1 MGYFHNSLLVTAAG
15 LALAAFLGW
24 DRTHSWAGALST
36 MFIVAV
42 LAILEVSLSFDNA
55 VVNAVVLKK
64 MPPVWRRRFLTWG
77 IAIAV
82 FGMRI
87 LFPLVIV
94 AIIAHTDP
102 VAALLMAAMEPDH
115 YTRVLTSAHISVS
128 AFGGAFLAM
137 VGLKYFFNHE
147 KDLHWIGVI
156 ERPLTR
162 LGRIEAAELGVVLL
176 LFYFVSTWLLANEQF
191 EFLVA
196 GIFGLV
202 TYIAID
208 GVSALL
214 NIESALTGELAQSG
228 AASFLYLE
236 VLDASFSFDGV
247 IGAFALSNNLFII
260 AIGLGVG
267 AMFVRSLT
275 IMLVERETLAS
286 YRYLECGAFYAII
299 ALALMMFLN
308 AVKHIPEIITGLIGA
323 GFIVTAFIA
332 SIRYNRR
339 AQASDSM
346 ARCILDQGEVRT
358 KQKRSELPKHKSRSR
373 RCRTGLNSRPHR
385 MDRGRFELYLLKTG
399 PHIGIGTILSASLR
413 RLRPL
418 AVVP

>member
-1 MGYFHNSLLVTAAG
+1 MVYFRNSFLVTATG
-15 LALAAFLGW
+15 LALGAVLGW
-24 DRTHSWAGALST
+24 GVTESWTGAFST

-42 LAILEVSLSFDNA
+42 LAIIEVSLSFDNA

-64 MPPVWRRRFLTWG
+64 MTPVWRRRFITWG

-87 LFPLVIV
+87 AFPLLIV
-94 AIIAHTDP
+94 AVLTRIDP
-102 VAALLMAAMEPDH
+102 VSALVMAATDPDH
-115 YTRVLTSAHISVS
+115 YSRVLTGAHISVS

-147 KDLHWIGVI
+147 KDVHWISVI

-162 LGRIEAAELGVVLL
+162 LGRIEAVELGLVLVLL
-176 LFYFVSTWLLANEQF
+176 YSISIWLAGPEQF
-191 EFLVA
+191 EFLIA

-202 TYIAID
+202 TYIAVD

-214 NIESALTGELAQSG
+214 NVDSALSGEVMQSG

-260 AIGLGVG
+260 AIGLGIG

-286 YRYLECGAFYAII
+286 YRYLENGAFYAII
-299 ALALMMFLN
+299 ALAIMMFVN
-308 AVKHIPEIITGLIGA
+308 AVKHIPEFVTGLIGA
-323 GFIVTAFIA
+323 GFIITAFVD

-339 AQASDSM
+339 TP
-346 ARCILDQGEVRT
+346 ARAADADDLAAQGECASESSRIPGS
-358 KQKRSELPKHKSRSR
+358 QPIERNRS
-373 RCRTGLNSRPHR
+373 
-385 MDRGRFELYLLKTG
+385 
-399 PHIGIGTILSASLR
+399 GITEPDASV
-413 RLRPL
+413 
-418 AVVP
+418 AEK

>member
-1 MGYFHNSLLVTAAG
+1 MGYFRNSLLVTAAG
-15 LALAAFLGW
+15 LALGAFLGW
-24 DRTHSWAGALST
+24 GTTHSLTGAFST

-64 MPPVWRRRFLTWG
+64 MTPVWRHRFITWG

-94 AIIAHTDP
+94 AIITRTDP
-102 VAALLMAAMEPDH
+102 VSALIMAAADPDR
-115 YTRVLTSAHISVS
+115 YSRVLTSAHISVS

-137 VGLKYFFNHE
+137 VGLKHFFNHKKE
-147 KDLHWIGVI
+147 VHWIAVI

-162 LGRIEAAELGVVLL
+162 LGRIEALELGLVLL
-176 LFYFVSTWLLANEQF
+176 FLYFVSRWLLADEQF

-202 TYIAID
+202 TYIAVD

-214 NIESALTGELAQSG
+214 NVESALTGELVQSG

-260 AIGLGVG
+260 AVGLGVG

-299 ALALMMFLN
+299 ALAVMMFLN
-308 AVKHIPEIITGLIGA
+308 AVKHIPEVIIGLIGA
-323 GFIVTAFIA
+323 AFIVTAFIA

-339 AQASDSM
+339 AQPKPVADHPSNQIETLTIQKNRKS
-346 ARCILDQGEVRT
+346 ARPQFPRQTE
-358 KQKRSELPKHKSRSR
+358 P
-373 RCRTGLNSRPHR
+373 
-385 MDRGRFELYLLKTG
+385 GRQE
-399 PHIGIGTILSASLR
+399 
-413 RLRPL
+413 
-418 AVVP
+418 

>member
-1 MGYFHNSLLVTAAG
+1 MGYFRNSLLLTVAG
-15 LALAAFLGW
+15 IVLGAFLGW
-24 DRTHSWAGALST
+24 STTGTWAGALST
-36 MFIVAV
+36 MFIIAV

-55 VVNAVVLKK
+55 VVNAAVLKK
-64 MPPVWRRRFLTWG
+64 MTPVWQKRFITWG

-87 LFPLVIV
+87 LLPLLIV
-94 AIIAHTDP
+94 AVITRTDP
-102 VAALLMAAMEPDH
+102 ISALILAAMDPER
-115 YTRVLTSAHISVS
+115 YSRVLTGAHISVS

-137 VGLKYFFNHE
+137 VGLKHFFNHE
-147 KDLHWIGVI
+147 KDVHWIGAI

-162 LGRIEAAELGVVLL
+162 LGRIEALELGLVLL
-176 LFYFVSTWLLANEQF
+176 LLYFVSTWLLASQQF

-202 TYIAID
+202 TFIAVD
-208 GVSALL
+208 GLSALL
-214 NIESALTGELAQSG
+214 NVESALTGELQSG

-247 IGAFALSNNLFII
+247 IGAFALSSNLFII

-299 ALALMMFLN
+299 ALALMMFLDT
-308 AVKHIPEIITGLIGA
+308 VRHIPELITGLIGA
-323 GFIVTAFIA
+323 AFITAALIA
-332 SIRYNRR
+332 SILYNRR
-339 AQASDSM
+339 AQAHHSVPD
-346 ARCILDQGEVRT
+346 ARGNQVESFGSEKTAESPRAEFP
-358 KQKRSELPKHKSRSR
+358 RSPEPR
-373 RCRTGLNSRPHR
+373 GL
-385 MDRGRFELYLLKTG
+385 E
-399 PHIGIGTILSASLR
+399 
-413 RLRPL
+413 
-418 AVVP
+418 

>member
-1 MGYFHNSLLVTAAG
+1 VITAFSYFRNSLLVTVAG
-15 LALAAFLGW
+15 LGLGAFLGW
-24 DRTHSWAGALST
+24 QATGTLVGGVSMT
-36 MFIVAV
+36 FIVAV

-55 VVNAVVLKK
+55 VVNATVLKE
-64 MPPVWRRRFLTWG
+64 MTPVWRRRFITWG

-87 LFPLVIV
+87 IFPLVIV
-94 AIIAHTDP
+94 AITARIDPFSALMMAATDP
-102 VAALLMAAMEPDH
+102 DR
-115 YTRVLTSAHISVS
+115 YSRVLTTAHVSVS

-137 VGLKYFFNHE
+137 VGLKHFIDHE
-147 KDLHWIGVI
+147 KDVHWIAII

-162 LGRIEAAELGVVLL
+162 LGRVEAVELGLVLVLL
-176 LFYFVSTWLLANEQF
+176 YLVSTWLPGHEQV
-191 EFLVA
+191 EFLVV

-202 TYIAID
+202 TYIAVD

-214 NIESALTGELAQSG
+214 TVDSAVTGEVARSG
-228 AASFLYLE
+228 AAAFLYLE

-286 YRYLECGAFYAII
+286 YRYLEHGAFYAII
-299 ALALMMFLN
+299 ALAMIMFLN
-308 AVKHIPEIITGLIGA
+308 TVRHIPEVLTGLIGA
-323 GFIVTAFIA
+323 GFIVTAFVD

-339 AQASDSM
+339 M
-346 ARCILDQGEVRT
+346 
-358 KQKRSELPKHKSRSR
+358 
-373 RCRTGLNSRPHR
+373 
-385 MDRGRFELYLLKTG
+385 GR
-399 PHIGIGTILSASLR
+399 A
-413 RLRPL
+413 
-418 AVVP
+418 